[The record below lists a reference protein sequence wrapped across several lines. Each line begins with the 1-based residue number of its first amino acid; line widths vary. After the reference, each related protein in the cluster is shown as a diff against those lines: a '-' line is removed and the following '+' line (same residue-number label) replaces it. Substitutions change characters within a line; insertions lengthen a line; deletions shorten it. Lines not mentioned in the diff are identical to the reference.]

1 MGAPLIRIIRTVIDS
16 FSEAQGPSHVRVQ
29 TAEPANWSKEVL
41 DCRPAAGVQITL
53 LNKAAHLLTG
63 EYKKL
68 PPEIWDLRLRQ
79 DRVEEHARRDRIF
92 ESESFVR

>member
-1 MGAPLIRIIRTVIDS
+1 MGAPLIRIMRTVIDS
-16 FSEAQGPSHVRVQ
+16 FSDAQGPSHVRVQ

-63 EYKKL
+63 EYKEAAARDL
-68 PPEIWDLRLRQ
+68 GPEVEPRLSRRTRAPRQ
-79 DRVEEHARRDRIF
+79 NIQK
-92 ESESFVR
+92 

>member
-1 MGAPLIRIIRTVIDS
+1 VIDS
-16 FSEAQGPSHVRVQ
+16 FSEAQGFSHVRVQ

-63 EYKKL
+63 EYKEAAARDL
-68 PPEIWDLRLRQ
+68 GPEVEARLSRRTRAPRQ
-79 DRVEEHARRDRIF
+79 NIRK
-92 ESESFVR
+92 